1 MTAENFDTT
10 TTNVGKTDMTMK
22 HGRELNRRGLLLA
35 AGGLGAAATVDVASA
50 QTAAQPTAS
59 AAASTTAI
67 GRRKLGTLE
76 VSSVGLGVQNM
87 SRTYQQT
94 IPTRAEMHNIIRAAF
109 ENGLTF
115 YDAAEAYGPHEV
127 ERILGEGV
135 EPFRDQIVIA
145 TKFGWNIDLETG
157 ERKPGLNSRP
167 EHIKLVVEGMLKRLR
182 TDRIDL
188 LYQHR
193 VDPQVPI
200 EDVAG
205 AVKELMDQGKVL
217 HWGLSEMGLNT
228 LRRAHAVLPI
238 TAVQSEYS
246 MLWRGPET
254 GAIPVC
260 EELGIGF
267 VPWSPLGVGFLNG
280 AIDART
286 RFAEGD
292 IRGIEGRFAPENL
305 PNNLAL
311 VELLKVWAERKQAR
325 LGQIALAW
333 LLAQKPFIVP
343 IPGTTQMAH
352 MIENIGAPAISFS
365 SSEIAELNAAVAT
378 IEIKGERLP
387 AAVQAFSDVES
398 PEKS

>member
-1 MTAENFDTT
+1 MTT
-10 TTNVGKTDMTMK
+10 K
-22 HGRELNRRGLLLA
+22 RELEVNRRGLLLA
-35 AGGLGAAATVDVASA
+35 AGTFAVAANVSGAHA
-50 QTAAQPTAS
+50 QTAGQQGSS
-59 AAASTTAI
+59 ADTTLSET
-67 GRRKLGTLE
+67 GRRKLGSLE

-94 IPTRAEMHNIIRAAF
+94 IPTRAEMHNIIRTAF
-109 ENGLTF
+109 ERGLTF

-127 ERILGEGV
+127 ERILGEGI
-135 EPFRDQIVIA
+135 EPFRDRVVIA
-145 TKFGWNIDLETG
+145 SKFGWNIDLETG
-157 ERKPGLNSRP
+157 ERRPGLNSRP
-167 EHIKLVVEGMLKRLR
+167 EHIKAAVEGMLKRLR

-205 AVKELMDQGKVL
+205 AVKDLMSEGKVL

-228 LRRAHAVLPI
+228 LRRAHAALPL

-246 MLWRGPET
+246 MLWRGPEN

-286 RFAEGD
+286 RFAPGD
-292 IRGIEGRFAPENL
+292 IRGIESRFSPENL
-305 PNNLAL
+305 PKNLAL
-311 VELLKVWAERKQAR
+311 VELLKVWAERKDAR

-333 LLAQKPFIVP
+333 LMAQKPWIVP

-352 MIENIGAPAISFS
+352 MIENIGA
-365 SSEIAELNAAVAT
+365 SEIRFTPSELAELNASVNSIN
-378 IEIKGERLP
+378 IEGARLP
-387 AAVQAFSDVES
+387 DAVQVFSDVEAPARS
-398 PEKS
+398 

>member
-1 MTAENFDTT
+1 
-10 TTNVGKTDMTMK
+10 MTMK
-22 HGRELNRRGLLLA
+22 HGPELNRRGLLLA
-35 AGGLGAAATVDVASA
+35 AGGLAAAATVDVASA
-50 QTAAQPTAS
+50 QTAAQLTAS

-67 GRRKLGTLE
+67 GRRKLGALE

-109 ENGLTF
+109 DNGLTF

-188 LYQHR
+188 VYQHR

-205 AVKELMDQGKVL
+205 AVKDLMDQGKVL
-217 HWGLSEMGLNT
+217 HWGLSEMGLQT
-228 LRRAHAVLPI
+228 LRRAHAALPI

-280 AIDART
+280 AIDERT
-286 RFAEGD
+286 RFAQGD

-311 VELLKVWAERKQAR
+311 VELLKVWAERKHAR

-352 MIENIGAPAISFS
+352 MIENIGAPAINFS
-365 SSEIAELNAAVAT
+365 SSEIAELNAAVAA
-378 IEIKGERLP
+378 IEIEGERLP